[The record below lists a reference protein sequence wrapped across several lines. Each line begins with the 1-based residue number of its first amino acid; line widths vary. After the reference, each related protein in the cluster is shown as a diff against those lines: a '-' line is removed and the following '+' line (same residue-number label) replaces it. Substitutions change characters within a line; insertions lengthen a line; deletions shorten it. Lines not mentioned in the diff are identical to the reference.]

1 MPFGMV
7 LALACG
13 VILLASALVKVAFK
27 RRLVLDTR
35 RILASRD
42 AQSTGLT
49 RALRVSSPLA
59 IILSVT
65 ALGLGWW
72 GWWRVQVTLYG
83 QLDIWMIWVFNLMFG
98 FVAVQLLLAISEP
111 RIVGD
116 NERRRMAVLVP
127 LYNEDP
133 AVVRHMLAALFH
145 QSILPAEVHVVDDGS
160 TTGDYAQE
168 QAWFLDRAR
177 QLGVMA
183 TWTRTLNRGKRHAQV
198 TAFQQIRG
206 AEFFVTVDSDSAL
219 DFRALEELA
228 RPFHD
233 PKVMS
238 VAGIILAQNHQVNL
252 LARVTD
258 LIFVTQQL
266 VDRSAM
272 SRLGSVLVNSGG
284 LAAYRVDVLKDKVSE
299 YLSETYLGRAVV
311 FSDDS
316 FLTLLALLKG
326 KTVQQPSAFAL
337 AYMPDRFGHHVRQQ
351 LRWFRG
357 SFIRGLWR
365 VRYLP
370 IGSWGWWR
378 QALGWIQL
386 VAVTSVFVY
395 LVAWRPIFEGR
406 PVPLEAFLVP
416 LAIGF
421 VQHARYLG
429 IWRSDTSNWQRYG
442 ALLLSPLATLWS
454 MFILRP
460 LRLWGICSSRK
471 LGWNTRQSVEVSR
484 D

>member
-13 VILLASALVKVAFK
+13 IILLASVAVKVAFK
-27 RRLVLDTR
+27 RHLVLDTR

-49 RALRVSSPLA
+49 RALRISSPLA

-72 GWWRVQVTLYG
+72 AWWRVSVTINNA
-83 QLDIWMIWVFNLMFG
+83 LDVWMTWTFNAMFG
-98 FVAVQLLLAISEP
+98 FVAVQLLLALSEP

-145 QSILPAEVHVVDDGS
+145 QSARPAEIHVVDDGS

-168 QAWFLDRAR
+168 QAWFLDRAQ

-183 TWTRTLNRGKRHAQV
+183 TWTRTENRGKRHAQV
-198 TAFQQIRG
+198 TAFQRIRG

-233 PKVMS
+233 PKTMA
-238 VAGIILAQNHQVNL
+238 VAGVILAQNNRTNL
-252 LARVTD
+252 LAKVTD

-284 LAAYRVDVLKDKVSE
+284 LAAYRVEVLRDKVEE
-299 YLSETYLGRAVV
+299 YLSETYLGRRVV

-316 FLTLLALLKG
+316 YLTLLALLKG

-351 LRWFRG
+351 IRWFRG

-378 QALGWIQL
+378 QAIGWMQL
-386 VAVTSVFVY
+386 LAVTSVFGY
-395 LVAWRPIFEGR
+395 LVAWRPIFEGKAI
-406 PVPLEAFLVP
+406 PLEAVLVP
-416 LAIGF
+416 LAVGF

-429 IWRSDTSNWQRYG
+429 VWRSDTSTWQRYS

-460 LRLWGICSSRK
+460 LRLWGILSSRQ
-471 LGWNTRQSVEVSR
+471 LGWNTRQEVEVSK